1 MRIDWEGQQLQ
12 LLSSK
17 AIYWEEESILFLAD
31 LHLGKAAHFRK
42 EGLAVPTQVLH
53 SNLGKFEALIKIQC
67 PKRVLF
73 LGDLFHSELNYAW
86 EYFIRM
92 LSKYQ
97 DISFELVM
105 GNHDIL
111 GARNYINSGLKLHET
126 ILEMGPFVFSHF
138 PIDDLPDYL
147 YNFHG
152 HIHPGVQLVGPG
164 KQYMKLPCFHFGSRH
179 CVLPAYGAF
188 TGLAS
193 IVPKKGDRVFVITG
207 DRVSEVS

>member
-111 GARNYINSGLKLHET
+111 GARSYINSGLKLHET

-138 PIDDLPDYL
+138 PIDDL
-147 YNFHG
+147 
-152 HIHPGVQLVGPG
+152 
-164 KQYMKLPCFHFGSRH
+164 
-179 CVLPAYGAF
+179 
-188 TGLAS
+188 
-193 IVPKKGDRVFVITG
+193 
-207 DRVSEVS
+207 